1 MTDYPMPKT
10 AREHLHK
17 IEQERNVKIIYAIES
32 GSRAWGFASADSD
45 FDIRFVYVR
54 PKRAYLSLA
63 TRRDVIDSHDLRLT
77 DPMIDIGGWD
87 VIKLLEQAANSN
99 AQVLE
104 WLTQSSSAYVQDKQF
119 VSSLSN
125 IMLDFNRRKVMH
137 HYAGHAKQIND
148 ERLKQ
153 TGEKVRVK
161 SYLYTVRCI
170 LMCLY
175 FRQNPVL
182 PSAITISWLL
192 HKLENIVPEKVKN
205 TLYAMMA
212 NRALHGEFHEEEP
225 NLVLERFIE
234 DHIGLIKD
242 YANKAD
248 NTRAPDMLSLE
259 ELSYQTIKRFS
270 E

>member
-1 MTDYPMPKT
+1 MPKT

-32 GSRAWGFASADSD
+32 GSRAWGFASAHSD

-63 TRRDVIDSHDLRLT
+63 TRRDVIDSNDLRST
-77 DPMIDIGGWD
+77 DSMIDLSGWD
-87 VIKLLEQAANSN
+87 VIKLLDQAANSN

-104 WLTQSSSAYVQDKQF
+104 WLTQLNSSYVHDLQF
-119 VSSLSN
+119 VSSLSS

-153 TGEKVRVK
+153 SGEKVRVK
-161 SYLYTVRCI
+161 SYLYTIRCI
-170 LMCLY
+170 LMSLY
-175 FRQNPVL
+175 LHQHEVFPRGID
-182 PSAITISWLL
+182 ITWLL
-192 HKLENIVPEKVKN
+192 SKLQSAVPEKVRH
-205 TLYAMMA
+205 TLHVMIAT
-212 NRALHGEFHEEEP
+212 RALHGELHEEEP
-225 NLVLERFIE
+225 DSVLERFIE
-234 DHIGLIKD
+234 DHIVLVKD